1 MRNVTV
7 GATQMKCTDVVA
19 DNIKNGERLVREA
32 VKKGANI
39 VLLQELFENL
49 YFCQKQV
56 EDYFKLAKTLEDSDA
71 VNHFK
76 KLAKELQVV
85 LPISFFEKKNNM
97 YYNSLVVI
105 DADGEVL
112 GTYRK
117 THIPDGPGYNEKF
130 YFSPGDTGF
139 KVFKTKYGTIGI
151 GICWDQWF
159 PETARSL
166 ALMGAELIFYPTAIG
181 SEPSKPQYDSRDHW
195 QRVMQGHSAAN
206 IVPVIASNRIG
217 TEHIQDSQITF
228 YGSSFITNE
237 FGEKVVEAN
246 REEETVLTATFDLDK
261 IAEER
266 SFWGIFRDRRPSLYG
281 TISTKDGSL

>member
-1 MRNVTV
+1 
-7 GATQMKCTDVVA
+7 
-19 DNIKNGERLVREA
+19 
-32 VKKGANI
+32 
-39 VLLQELFENL
+39 
-49 YFCQKQV
+49 
-56 EDYFKLAKTLEDSDA
+56 
-71 VNHFK
+71 
-76 KLAKELQVV
+76 
-85 LPISFFEKKNNM
+85 M

-181 SEPSKPQYDSRDHW
+181 SEPSKPEYDSRDHW

-281 TISTKDGSL
+281 TISTKDGNM

>member
-76 KLAKELQVV
+76 NLAKELQVV

-181 SEPSKPQYDSRDHW
+181 SEPSKPEYDSKDHW